1 MPKSFESA
9 DYWLNK
15 ANKIKS
21 VCDNFETT
29 LKKAA
34 IQFPYFNNI
43 VSSCVLGMNT
53 PQQIIENIS
62 DYNNKLSNEFW
73 QFLYD
78 NKLIDKRSK
87 IK

>member
-1 MPKSFESA
+1 MNHLLLIFGESHIT
-9 DYWLNK
+9 K
-15 ANKIKS
+15 FGF
-21 VCDNFETT
+21 NFDTT

-53 PQQIIENIS
+53 ARQVNENIS
-62 DYNNKLSNEFW
+62 DYNNKLSDEFW
-73 QFLYD
+73 KFLYD
-78 NKLIDKRSK
+78 NELIDKRSK